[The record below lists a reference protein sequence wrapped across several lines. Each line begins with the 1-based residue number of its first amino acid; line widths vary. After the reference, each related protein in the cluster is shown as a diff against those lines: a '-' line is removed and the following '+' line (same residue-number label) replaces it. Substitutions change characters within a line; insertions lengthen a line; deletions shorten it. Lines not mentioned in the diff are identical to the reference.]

1 MKFQPKNLNKTTKK
15 PVGKFQQGGPMPA
28 EDPGMAA
35 GDPGMEGGAPA
46 PEQGGGQDPLMQLAQ
61 AAMQALQTQD
71 CNIAMQVCQGF
82 VALLQQAQG
91 GAPAGQAPEGEPV
104 FRKGGVLVR
113 RIKK

>member
-1 MKFQPKNLNKTTKK
+1 MKFTPKQNVKK
-15 PVGKFQQGGPMPA
+15 VGRFQEGGPMPA
-28 EDPGMAA
+28 EDPAMA
-35 GDPGMEGGAPA
+35 GGGEPGMEGGAPA
-46 PEQGGGQDPLMQLAQ
+46 PDQGGEDPLMQLAQ

-91 GAPAGQAPEGEPV
+91 GAPAEAAPEGEPV
-104 FRKGGVLVR
+104 FRRGGVLVR